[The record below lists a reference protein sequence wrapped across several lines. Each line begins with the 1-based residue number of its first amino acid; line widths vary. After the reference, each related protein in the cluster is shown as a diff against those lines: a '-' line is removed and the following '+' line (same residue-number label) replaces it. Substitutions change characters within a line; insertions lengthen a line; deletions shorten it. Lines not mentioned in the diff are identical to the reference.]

1 MKACKFHL
9 FSVTKSNTQNTRR
22 SRRLSLIDAW
32 MNLTL
37 FGQLD
42 SAIQVPR
49 ALAGI
54 YHQVFA
60 YTKIADL

>member
-1 MKACKFHL
+1 
-9 FSVTKSNTQNTRR
+9 
-22 SRRLSLIDAW
+22 